1 MECIWVSGREDC
13 SFPRRPDL
21 ETRHSPLQQVSSV
34 DKRERNEF
42 ILGCV
47 LTVKHI
53 WVLYRNSGYFIYN
66 LGLWIPM
73 RLCGKQ
79 LCPVSG
85 ILCPSTQA
93 CSIRHAALNGLCPQ
107 DCALQI
113 CRYLCTYW
121 HWDIFACSHKFA
133 SEWQQLQS
141 QQEKLQVNRIHGW
154 SPLSGLRSSFN
165 ALPLCTEGTAGRL
178 STGDSSLA
186 ALGSLYLMGEG
197 QSSSPNSPSPEV
209 RKGRV
214 CQSAKAIWFLE
225 WKPSRR
231 VSIQAD

>member
-1 MECIWVSGREDC
+1 MDSHEA
-13 SFPRRPDL
+13 
-21 ETRHSPLQQVSSV
+21 
-34 DKRERNEF
+34 
-42 ILGCV
+42 
-47 LTVKHI
+47 
-53 WVLYRNSGYFIYN
+53 
-66 LGLWIPM
+66 LWE
-73 RLCGKQ
+73 
-79 LCPVSG
+79 
-85 ILCPSTQA
+85 
-93 CSIRHAALNGLCPQ
+93 AALSCVWHSLSQHAGLQHPTRCPQWLCPQ

-214 CQSAKAIWFLE
+214 CQSAKAIWFVE
-225 WKPSRR
+225 WKSRRR